1 MTPKELARGERLDFA
16 DFLAGLTPGQ
26 WDGPS
31 LCAGWTVRDV
41 AAHCVSFEGLSPA
54 RLATRFLKGRL
65 QTDRINAIAV
75 ADLADASTEQ
85 LIGCFATMPTPHGL
99 GAGFGGRVAL
109 TDNMIHQ
116 QDIRRPL
123 GLAEGDPGRT
133 PAAPHWTSSGSRR
146 RSAVRGRPAGCRLVA
161 TDVDWSFGKGP
172 EVRGAG
178 RGAADGHG
186 GPPRRAGRPRRAGEG
201 HPRRADLDIVDAL

>member
-16 DFLAGLTPGQ
+16 DFLAELSPGQ

-31 LCAGWTVRDV
+31 LCAGWSVRDV
-41 AAHCVSFEGLSPA
+41 AAHCVSFEGQSPA
-54 RLATRFLKGRL
+54 QLTTRFLKGRL

-85 LIGCFATMPTPHGL
+85 LIALLRDNATPRGL

-123 GLAEGDPGRT
+123 GLVRVIPTERLLVALDFVRF
-133 PAAPHWTSSGSRR
+133 APTI
-146 RSAVRGRPAGCRLVA
+146 RGAWQARGVRLVA
-161 TDVDWSFGKGP
+161 TDVDWSFGRGP

-178 RGAADGHG
+178 EALLMIM
-186 GPPRRAGRPRRAGEG
+186 AGRPDAL
-201 HPRRADLDIVDAL
+201 ADLHGPGTDILAARI